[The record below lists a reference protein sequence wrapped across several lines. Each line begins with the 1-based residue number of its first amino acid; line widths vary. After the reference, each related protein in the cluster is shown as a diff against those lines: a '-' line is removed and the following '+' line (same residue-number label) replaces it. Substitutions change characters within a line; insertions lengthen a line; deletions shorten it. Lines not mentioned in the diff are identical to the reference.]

1 MKNKRFILSV
11 ILVAAIFILGLLG
24 GCSAVKEKEP
34 VDYVNPYMGNIS
46 HLLVPT
52 YPTVHL
58 PNGMMRIH
66 PLRKDYTG
74 NKVKG
79 LPVFLTGHRANH
91 AFSMSPS
98 QGESSL
104 SQPVINYDYD
114 NEKITPYSYRAYLD
128 NVSTDIY
135 YVPSYQSAMYKF
147 E

>member
-66 PLRKDYTG
+66 PLRKDIRAI
-74 NKVKG
+74 K
-79 LPVFLTGHRANH
+79 LRVFLY
-91 AFSMSPS
+91 FL
-98 QGESSL
+98 Q
-104 SQPVINYDYD
+104 
-114 NEKITPYSYRAYLD
+114 
-128 NVSTDIY
+128 DIGQIMHL
-135 YVPSYQSAMYKF
+135 V
-147 E
+147 